1 VSEANYNEYL
11 SGDRSADMIPADV
24 SAVVVS
30 HDGFSDVWPGF
41 FGLLFRFWPDLPYP
55 LHLISNHLSFTHKRI
70 IPLRVGDDLSW
81 SETLAR
87 GLECISS
94 RFVLLMLEDF
104 FLTAPVDSAHVGHLH
119 AAMVAKG
126 AVYLR
131 LVPLPAADVPCPD
144 MPDIGL
150 IAKGAPYRT
159 SLQIAFWDRLAL
171 LNLLRPDESAWD
183 FELKGSRR
191 SDRVSEPFLS
201 VREGISAISYRQ
213 VVQRGKW
220 LPDAVRQF
228 RALGVQFDCSSRP
241 VESEIYL
248 LWQTSAPRLFLGRAW
263 RFVTRRSI

>member
-1 VSEANYNEYL
+1 
-11 SGDRSADMIPADV
+11 MIPADV

-55 LHLISNHLSFTHKRI
+55 LHLISNHLSFPHKRI

-87 GLECISS
+87 GLERILS

-104 FLTAPVDSAHVGHLH
+104 FLTAPVDSARVGHLH

-159 SLQIAFWDRLAL
+159 KVTNGAGQVFTETTTSYTDDADGVAPFFAPPLQVD
-171 LNLLRPDESAWD
+171 
-183 FELKGSRR
+183 
-191 SDRVSEPFLS
+191 
-201 VREGISAISYRQ
+201 
-213 VVQRGKW
+213 
-220 LPDAVRQF
+220 
-228 RALGVQFDCSSRP
+228 
-241 VESEIYL
+241 
-248 LWQTSAPRLFLGRAW
+248 TSTCDGTMVKAPLDG
-263 RFVTRRSI
+263 T